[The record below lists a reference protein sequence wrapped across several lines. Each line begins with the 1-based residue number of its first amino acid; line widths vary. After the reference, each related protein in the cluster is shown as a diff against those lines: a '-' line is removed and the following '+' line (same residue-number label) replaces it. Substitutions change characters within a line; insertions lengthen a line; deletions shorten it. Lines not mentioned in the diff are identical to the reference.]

1 MEASPTASQGLQN
14 LEADG
19 LVNQKGRNSQS
30 RQEEWPEQGLEIE
43 QFMAGLAR
51 KREPLAKVLSL

>member
-30 RQEEWPEQGLEIE
+30 RQEEWPEQE